1 MNIFLGLEEEERLIL
16 NEVDR
21 FGRAELGPNEALWE
35 EAHTYSRST
44 FNMMAEQ
51 GYAGL
56 WCSKDVGGTSQNRVV
71 SALVFEV
78 LARHSFA
85 ATAPLTVHNMVA
97 ALIDRFG
104 SEEQRTQWVPQM
116 TSGKIL
122 GAFCLTEPGAG
133 SDALSIETKAERIL
147 VNYTLNGRKIFIT
160 SGGEADVYL
169 VIGKTGR
176 SRKASDTTAFIVA
189 KGSEGLSFGKPEK
202 KMGYW
207 SSPTTDVILD
217 GVQVH
222 EANRLGK
229 EGDGFFFCMK
239 ALDGGRINIG
249 ACAVGLAQAALD
261 YSLGYAKER
270 KQFGRPIS
278 HFQAIQFKLA
288 DMATE
293 IQAAR
298 LLICNAAKCM
308 DQGRGEHVMLAAMAK
323 CFASDVAMKATTESV
338 QILGGYGYTR
348 DYPVERYMRMAKVTQ
363 IAEGTNEIQRIIIA
377 RKLIESFKSQYV

>member
-1 MNIFLGLEEEERLIL
+1 MKIFCDLKEEERFIL

-35 EAHTYSRST
+35 EAHSYSRSA
-44 FNMMAEQ
+44 FNMMADQ

-56 WCSKDVGGTSQNRVV
+56 WCSEDVGGTAQNRLI

-85 ATAPLTVHNMVA
+85 AAAPLTVHNMVA
-97 ALIDRFG
+97 SLIDKFG
-104 SEEQRTQWVPQM
+104 GKEQRTQWVPQM
-116 TSGKIL
+116 TSGKYL

-133 SDALSIETKAERIL
+133 SDALSIETKAERRPGKYI
-147 VNYTLNGRKIFIT
+147 LNGRKIFIT
-160 SGGEADVYL
+160 SGGEADIYL
-169 VIGKTGR
+169 VIAKTGR
-176 SRKASDTTAFIVA
+176 GRKASDTAAFIVT
-189 KGSEGLSFGKPEK
+189 KGSEGLAFGKPEK

-217 GVQVH
+217 GVRVH
-222 EANRLGK
+222 EENRLGR
-229 EGDGFFFCMK
+229 EGDGFFLCMK

-261 YSLGYAKER
+261 YSLAYAKER
-270 KQFGRPIS
+270 VQFGHSIS

-298 LLICNAAKCM
+298 LLVCNAAKSM
-308 DQGRGEHVMLAAMAK
+308 DQDRDEHVMLAAMAK
-323 CFASDVAMKATTESV
+323 CFASDVAMRVTTEGV
-338 QILGGYGYTR
+338 QILGGYGYMR

-377 RKLIESFKSQYV
+377 RKLMDNFRSEYA

>member
-1 MNIFLGLEEEERLIL
+1 MDIFLDLNEDEQFIL
-16 NEVDR
+16 KEVDR

-35 EAHTYSRST
+35 EAHKYSRST

-56 WCSKDVGGTSQNRVV
+56 WCSEDVGGTAQSRLI

-97 ALIDRFG
+97 SLIDKFG
-104 SEEQRTQWVPQM
+104 NEQQRMKWVPQM
-116 TSGKIL
+116 TSGKLL

-133 SDALSIETKAERIL
+133 SDALSIETKAEKRSGKYI
-147 VNYTLNGRKIFIT
+147 LNGRKIFIT

-169 VIGKTGR
+169 VIAKTGK
-176 SRKASDTTAFIVA
+176 SRKASDTAAFIVT
-189 KGSEGLSFGKPEK
+189 KESKGLSFGKPEK

-222 EANRLGK
+222 ETNRLGG
-229 EGDGFFFCMK
+229 EGDGFLFCMK

-261 YSLGYAKER
+261 YSMTYAKER
-270 KQFGRPIS
+270 VQFGQSIS

-288 DMATE
+288 DMATD

-298 LLICNAAKCM
+298 LLVCNAAKAM
-308 DQGRGEHVMLAAMAK
+308 DQDRKEHVMLAAMAK
-323 CFASDVAMKATTESV
+323 CFASDIAMRATTEGV
-338 QILGGYGYTR
+338 QILGGYGYMR

-377 RKLIESFKSQYV
+377 RNLMETSKSEYA